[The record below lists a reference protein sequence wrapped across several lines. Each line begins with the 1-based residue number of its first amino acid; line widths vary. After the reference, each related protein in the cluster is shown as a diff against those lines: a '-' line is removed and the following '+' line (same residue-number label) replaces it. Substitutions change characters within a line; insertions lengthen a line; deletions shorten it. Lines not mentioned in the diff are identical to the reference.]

1 MPALQTIPSE
11 SGAAAVAARLETPP
25 FTRKRPGI
33 VGRML
38 HGTGAGAVATGLGIV
53 SNLLLL
59 PLYLHRWTV
68 AVYGEWMA
76 LYSVVNYLGTL
87 DFGVTTA
94 AVNAAT
100 MAYARKDWPA
110 FKRIQGTAWAASFG
124 IAGVGA
130 LVVAAIL
137 LFFHVNQWL
146 GLKAMGSRESR
157 LVFGWLSLALLASIP
172 GRQLASIYVALGEFA
187 KYQWLYNAGGVL
199 SCIAIASA
207 LLLGA
212 RPVLL
217 AAVIAATTLFS
228 IAATYGLIYRR
239 DSRLVPRARD
249 AEWATARSLAA
260 PTGQFGIQIVAS
272 ALTLQGPV
280 VILSRALGGPA
291 VALFTTT
298 RTVTNV
304 VRGVLTLLRAPLRP
318 EFAAAAAQST
328 KDSLRS
334 LFRIAVALDT
344 VVAVTLAA
352 GLWSGGIWLIRFWS
366 HGHIPPDPLL
376 LRLLLAF
383 SLLEGFLF
391 MMASVG
397 LATNHLRGFSLGQL
411 LYALVSLILAAALV
425 SRFGPSAIPLGAIPP
440 LLVFM
445 LPAALRNACSE
456 ITAPIRTLVVRMFL
470 PFVAIASLSAVLPYW
485 LETLAIAPDWLSA
498 CVSAIAA
505 CLLACLAVSAVFLTS
520 TDRQTVY
527 DRFAFFFRG
536 NPTESLAVGSTAAS
550 LDS

>member
-1 MPALQTIPSE
+1 
-11 SGAAAVAARLETPP
+11 
-25 FTRKRPGI
+25 
-33 VGRML
+33 ML
-38 HGTGAGAVATGLGIV
+38 HGTGAGAVATFLGIA

-59 PLYLHRWTV
+59 PLYLHNWTV

-100 MAYARKDWPA
+100 MAYARKDWPT
-110 FKRIQGTAWAASFG
+110 FKRVQGTAWAASFG
-124 IAGVGA
+124 IAGIGA

-137 LFFHVNQWL
+137 FFFHVNQWL

-172 GRQLASIYVALGEFA
+172 GRQLASIYVSLGEFA

-199 SCIAIASA
+199 SGIAIASA
-207 LLLGA
+207 LLLGG
-212 RPVLL
+212 RPVSL
-217 AAVIAATTLFS
+217 AAVIAATTLVS

-239 DSRLVPRARD
+239 DFRLVPRVRD
-249 AEWATARSLAA
+249 AEWATARSLTA
-260 PTGQFGIQIVAS
+260 PTGQFGIQIIAT

-298 RTVTNV
+298 RTVANV

-318 EFAAAAAQST
+318 EFAAAAAQS

-352 GLWSGGIWLIRFWS
+352 GLWSGGVWLIRFWS
-366 HGHIPPDPLL
+366 HGHIPPDPML

-397 LATNHLRGFSLGQL
+397 SATNRLRGFSLGQL

-425 SRFGPSAIPLGAIPP
+425 RRFGPSAIPIGAILP

-445 LPAALRNACSE
+445 LPAALRNACNE
-456 ITAPIRTLVVRMFL
+456 VTAPVRTLVVRMFL
-470 PFVAIASLSAVLPYW
+470 PFVAIAAFAAAFPAWIASLSPAPAWFDGIISSLATCTLTLFAV
-485 LETLAIAPDWLSA
+485 
-498 CVSAIAA
+498 AA
-505 CLLACLAVSAVFLTS
+505 LFLTRE
-520 TDRQTVY
+520 DRMAVR
-527 DRFAFFFRG
+527 DRIY
-536 NPTESLAVGSTAAS
+536 S
-550 LDS
+550 